1 MRALLEVEL
10 DTATSNKLI
19 TDGTI
24 AEGIQQTLAQ
34 LKPEAAYF
42 LSRHGRRAMVLVVDV
57 ADEAS
62 IPSLAEPFW
71 LQLNASVDLRPCM
84 NADELMEGLRRLGR
98 QG

>member
-42 LSRHGRRAMVLVVDV
+42 LSRNGRRAMVFVVDI

-71 LQLNASVDLRPCM
+71 LQLNATVDIHPCM
-84 NADELMEGLRRLGR
+84 NADELLEGLGRLSG
-98 QG
+98 

>member
-19 TDGTI
+19 SDGSMR
-24 AEGIQQTLAQ
+24 EGIQQTLAQ

-42 LSRHGRRAMVLVVDV
+42 FGRHGRRAMLLVVDV

-62 IPSLAEPFW
+62 IPSIAEPFW
-71 LQLNASVDLRPCM
+71 LQLNASVELHPCM
-84 NADELMEGLRRLGR
+84 NGDELMEGLNRLGH
-98 QG
+98 

>member
-24 AEGIQQTLAQ
+24 NEAIQQTLAQ

-42 LSRHGRRAMVLVVDV
+42 LSRNGHRGMILVVDV

-71 LQLNASVDLRPCM
+71 LQLNATVDIHLCM
-84 NADELMEGLRRLGR
+84 NADELVEGLKRLDH
-98 QG
+98 

>member
-19 TDGTI
+19 SDGAM
-24 AEGIQQTLAQ
+24 AEGIQQVLAQ

-42 LSRHGRRAMVLVVDV
+42 LTRNGRRGMVMVVDV

-62 IPSLAEPFW
+62 LPSIAEPFW
-71 LQLNASVDLRPCM
+71 DRLNATVDLHICM
-84 NADELMEGLRRLGR
+84 NADELAEGLKRLGR
-98 QG
+98 

>member
-24 AEGIQQTLAQ
+24 GEGIQQTLAQ

-42 LSRHGRRAMVLVVDV
+42 LSRNGHRAMIFVVDI

-71 LQLNASVDLRPCM
+71 LQLNATVDIRPCM
-84 NADELMEGLRRLGR
+84 NADELMEGLKRLG
-98 QG
+98 G

>member
-10 DTATSNKLI
+10 DTAASNKLI

-24 AEGIQQTLAQ
+24 GPGIQQTLAQ

-42 LSRHGRRAMVLVVDV
+42 LSRHGRRAMVLVVDI

-62 IPSLAEPFW
+62 IPSIVEPFW
-71 LQLNASVDLRPCM
+71 LQLDADVDLYPCM
-84 NADELMEGLRRLGR
+84 NADELLEGLKRIG
-98 QG
+98 Q